1 MSMKLTAFEKALA
14 SFEAALNAYHKSNFP
29 DGSIEKEMMRDSVI
43 QRFEF
48 TVELSWKS
56 LKRYLEQYGLEKVD
70 DLNNRDLFRIGFEQG
85 LLRDAAPWMEYLK
98 CRNLSSHTYNVST
111 AERVYETATKCLK
124 DAQFLLKKLQE
135 KAK

>member
-1 MSMKLTAFEKALA
+1 MKLTSFEKALA
-14 SFEAALNAYHKSNFP
+14 AFETALNAYHKSSFP
-29 DGSIEKEMMRDSVI
+29 DGSIEKEVMRDSVI

-48 TVELSWKS
+48 TIELSWKS

-85 LLRDAAPWMEYLK
+85 LLLDAAPWMEYLK
-98 CRNLSSHTYNVST
+98 CRNLSSHTYNVAT
-111 AERVYETATKCLK
+111 AERVYETANKCLK
-124 DAQFLLKKLQE
+124 DAQYLLKKLQE